1 MKWENKHIKSPKPYR
16 SLLILR
22 NAFLG
27 TRRFESFQQNL
38 GAACHVLS
46 ERLIE
51 NNILVKISYVQRQQ
65 RYEYQFN

>member
-1 MKWENKHIKSPKPYR
+1 MVFYR
-16 SLLILR
+16 IRLHTFQYRKDALT
-22 NAFLG
+22 FLG